1 MRKRSLL
8 LAVGACLATLSLTV
22 STALADPTGPPTF
35 RALAGVG
42 AGVTNA
48 VMNALAN
55 NITDGTGTKI
65 VGSYDSEGSATIQTK
80 ATGCVIDRPDGDIP
94 GVDSL
99 VAHTA
104 DGCVQFARTG
114 LDDHATR
121 TGQNL
126 TYIPFANDAF
136 GYATLGT
143 TTVPSSLTVA
153 QLTSIYNCGV
163 PAIQPLLPHFGEG
176 TRGDFLGKLGL
187 TDAPNFTTTHPCVK
201 DTAPDGSPI
210 EENNGNFVTATNQL
224 MPYTTA
230 LWISQVSGVVPDL
243 HSATVLRRIGGV
255 TPMQVNPDS
264 TLLRPVFNVVP
275 TGQIGAGTLTNQ
287 VFVGPG
293 SKVCTDAT
301 TIKRFGLALHS
312 ACGSTAIHTP

>member
-8 LAVGACLATLSLTV
+8 LAAGACLATLSLTV

-35 RALAGVG
+35 RSLAGVG

-55 NITDGTGTKI
+55 NITDGAGTKI
-65 VGSYDSEGSATIQTK
+65 VGSYDSEGSETIQTK

-94 GVDSL
+94 GVDAL

-104 DGCVQFARTG
+104 DGCVQFARSG
-114 LDDHATR
+114 LDDHQAR
-121 TGQNL
+121 PGQNL

-136 GYATLGT
+136 GYVTLAS
-143 TTVPSSLTVA
+143 TTVPSSLTIV
-153 QLTSIYNCGV
+153 QLAAAYNCTNPSV
-163 PAIQPLLPHFGEG
+163 QPLLPHFGEG
-176 TRGDFLGKLGL
+176 TRGDFLAKLGL
-187 TDAPNFTTTHPCVK
+187 TDAINFTTTHPCVK

-210 EENNGNFVTATNQL
+210 EENNGTFVTATNQI

-230 LWISQVSGVVPDL
+230 LWISQVTGTVPDL

-264 TLLRPVFNVVP
+264 ALLRPVFNVVP

-287 VFVGPG
+287 VFVGPT
-293 SKVCTDAT
+293 SKVCADVT
-301 TIKRFGLALHS
+301 TIKRFGLSPHLT
-312 ACGSTAIHTP
+312 CGSTAIRTP